1 MERAKRNH
9 PYGASEGCHTKLIL
23 SSFLASFFTVPFF
36 SVTFF
41 TLLFS
46 ATLFTLP
53 FFSRL
58 FLRCLSLGDCVFTPF
73 IASFLATSFRDF
85 YFATFFTVPFFRR
98 LCFHAFY
105 CEFFGDLFPWL
116 LFRDFFSATLLLRLL
131 PWAQSTARAGKWRRQ
146 IIVKVVSHRKN
157 NERG

>member
-85 YFATFFTVPFFRR
+85 YFATFFPR
-98 LCFHAFY
+98 LFCYDFY
-105 CEFFGDLFPWL
+105 RGLRAQHVRENGVVKSSSKS
-116 LFRDFFSATLLLRLL
+116 SATEK
-131 PWAQSTARAGKWRRQ
+131 TTKE
-146 IIVKVVSHRKN
+146 VK
-157 NERG
+157 